1 VLRLY
6 TRSRYDG
13 FQDFTVPEITR
24 VQLTDVCLFARFLLP
39 HHIRLRE
46 FFCSLPDSPPTTSV
60 LYAIDIL
67 QQIGA
72 LDNMQKVMTQ
82 RTLRGFDISWM
93 EPLTN
98 DLYLRTGHSIGNT
111 FGGHVGRAA
120 PRQNHFVVH
129 CPSLF
134 GSGPDDRLLPIT

>member
-13 FQDFTVPEITR
+13 FHDFTVPEITR

-39 HHIRLRE
+39 SQIKLRE

-60 LYAIDIL
+60 LNAIDIL

-72 LDNMQKVMTQ
+72 LDNMQKATSLSI
-82 RTLRGFDISWM
+82 LRI
-93 EPLTN
+93 
-98 DLYLRTGHSIGNT
+98 RI
-111 FGGHVGRAA
+111 
-120 PRQNHFVVH
+120 
-129 CPSLF
+129 
-134 GSGPDDRLLPIT
+134 